1 MILSKKKRRFKA
13 SSPKSIMDKKIEWLC
28 RRFGIEGEYQ
38 RYEVVTNGH
47 INTTY
52 KVYFYRDNE
61 VKDYILQRINTY
73 VFKNPVEVMNNIS
86 SVTEYIRAKI
96 KQGGISAKRFVLHY
110 YKNVEDGNYYIIGDQ
125 GGFWR
130 LCRYIDNSITFN
142 ETDNLTLIE
151 ETSKAFGNFQLH
163 LADYPV
169 KSLHIAIPHFHNTVM
184 RYENFKKSVEQNE
197 SGRADEVSNDIEEYL
212 KLEEIATQMYKMQK
226 RGELPLKV
234 THNDTKCNNVLF
246 DEDTFENLAVIDL
259 DTVMPG
265 LVAFDF
271 GDSIRFGANTCAEDE
286 RDTSKVKLDM
296 AKYEAF
302 AKGFMQTVGATLTEN
317 EKETMALGAITM
329 TVECG
334 LRFLTDYIDG
344 DKYFKVECSDHNLVR
359 ARCQLA
365 LAKDMIEKYD
375 EMKAIV
381 KKYC

>member
-1 MILSKKKRRFKA
+1 MDNLIE
-13 SSPKSIMDKKIEWLC
+13 SIC
-28 RRFGIEGEYQ
+28 RKFGIEGEYL
-38 RYEVVTNGH
+38 RYEMVTNGH

-52 KVYFYRDNE
+52 KVYFFRDNE
-61 VKDYILQRINTY
+61 EKDYILQKLNTY

-110 YKNVEDGNYYIIGDQ
+110 YKNVDDGNYYIDNKED
-125 GGFWR
+125 GFWR
-130 LCRYIDNSITFN
+130 ICRYIDNSVTFN
-142 ETDNLTLIE
+142 QTDNLKVIE
-151 ETSKAFGNFQLH
+151 ESGKAFGNFQLH

-169 KSLHIAIPHFHNTVM
+169 KDLYIVIPHFHNTEM
-184 RYENFKKSVEQNE
+184 RYKNFKESVENNL
-197 SGRADEVSNDIEEYL
+197 SGRADNVSAEIEEYL
-212 KLEEIATQMYKMQK
+212 KLEEISTKMYKMQK

-246 DEDTFENLAVIDL
+246 DEVTFNNLAVVDL

-271 GDSIRFGANTCAEDE
+271 GDSIRFTANTSAEDE
-286 RDTSKVKLDM
+286 TDLNKVKLDM
-296 AKYEAF
+296 AKFEAF
-302 AKGFMQTVGATLTEN
+302 TKGFMQTVGATLTEK

-334 LRFLTDYIDG
+334 VRFLTDYIDG
-344 DKYFKVECSDHNLVR
+344 DKYFKISREHHNLDR
-359 ARCQLA
+359 ARCQLT
-365 LAKDMIEKYD
+365 LAKDMVNRLD
-375 EMKAIV
+375 EMNEIV

>member
-1 MILSKKKRRFKA
+1 MRLTGKNDKA
-13 SSPKSIMDKKIEWLC
+13 DVMDKQIEFIC
-28 RRFGIEGEYQ
+28 RRFGIEGEYL
-38 RYEVVTNGH
+38 RYELVTNGH

-52 KVYFYRDNE
+52 KVYFFRDNE
-61 VKDYILQRINTY
+61 EKDYILQKLNTY

-96 KQGGISAKRFVLHY
+96 KSGGISAKRFVLHY
-110 YKNVEDGNYYIIGDQ
+110 YKNVDDGNYYIDSAKD
-125 GGFWR
+125 GFWR
-130 LCRYIDNSITFN
+130 LCRYIDNSVTFN
-142 ETDNLTLIE
+142 ETDNLKVIE
-151 ETSKAFGNFQLH
+151 ESGKAFGKFQLH

-169 KSLHIAIPHFHNTVM
+169 KDLHIAIPHFHNTVK
-184 RYENFKKSVEQNE
+184 RYETFKESLAKNE
-197 SGRADEVSNDIEEYL
+197 SGRAENVRAEIEEYL
-212 KLEEIATQMYKMQK
+212 SLEEMATRMYKMQR

-246 DEDTFENLAVIDL
+246 DEKTFENLAVIDL

-271 GDSIRFGANTCAEDE
+271 GDAIRFTANTSAEDE
-286 RDTSKVKLDM
+286 TDLERVKLDM

-302 AKGFMQTVGATLTEN
+302 TKGFMGTVGQTLSQN
-317 EKETMALGAITM
+317 EKSTMALGAITM

-344 DKYFKVECSDHNLVR
+344 DKYFKVDRSEHNKER

-365 LAKDMIEKYD
+365 LAKDMIAHFD

-381 KKYC
+381 EKYS